1 MHSSFGKANILKS
14 GHTPNLHRMEQTSH
28 SELDNHLVRKLAGL
42 PQKPGV
48 YIHKD
53 ADGTIIYVGKAR
65 NLRNRVKA
73 YFSEGRFTDA
83 KTVALRRRIA
93 DFDVIV
99 TDTEPEAL
107 ILENTLI
114 KEHQPRYNV
123 LLKDDKSYPYIR
135 ITREEFPQIFKTRRV
150 VRDGSK
156 YFGPYTDGTYLY
168 YLLKTLRSVFPI
180 RTCDLS
186 LTEESVAKGR
196 FKVCLEYHIK
206 KCDGPCEGFIS
217 RVQYND
223 YIKQAQQILSGRTKD
238 LETQMEQR
246 MKHLAD
252 ELKFEDAAVVRHRLE
267 KLREVASKQKVVDED
282 GTDRDVFAFARIGTR
297 ACTVVLI
304 VRDGRLVGKRH
315 FFATTTANQTDAELV
330 DATVERWYVDAESV
344 PDEVLLPVG
353 LPDED
358 VVTAFLAGKKGRK
371 VDVLVPQIGTKKKLV
386 SMAETNADYLLRE
399 LILQQAQKDQTIPHS
414 ILSLQRDLR
423 LPNIP
428 HRIECF
434 DNSHIQGTEYVS
446 SMVVFIDGKP
456 KKSEYRK
463 YKLRSV
469 NGNDDFAAM
478 QEVIDRRFSH
488 REDESVLPDLV
499 IIDGG
504 KGQLSRAVEV
514 LKELGLEGKFTVV
527 GMAKKLEDI
536 FFPGVAD
543 AVILPKTSGS
553 LRLLQQVRD
562 EAHRFAI
569 TYHRQLR
576 SNRTLQTELTAIKG
590 VGDRTAERLLV
601 ALGSVERIRLASE
614 QEIAN
619 HIGQAQ
625 AKKIFAHF
633 HSEGT
638 EDTAEQ
644 P

>member
-1 MHSSFGKANILKS
+1 
-14 GHTPNLHRMEQTSH
+14 MEQTSH